1 MVVVGGCPFAVDPE
15 QNADEA
21 VVVWLPRFDPNVVV
35 LAPAPLSF
43 GDAQT
48 IASLPLTVRET
59 TSEGRY
65 AIADQGGRRVSL
77 VLSEG
82 MSASSAAAALIPLD
96 ARFPA
101 RIETALQ
108 LWRALNGYRAP
119 LRRDPLT
126 RQRRQRLALSLRA
139 LDGRLAGHA
148 YRAIAAGLFGDARVP
163 KGRAWKTHD
172 LRDRTIRLVRSGTK
186 LMRGGYLDL
195 LLVRSA

>member
-1 MVVVGGCPFAVDPE
+1 M
-15 QNADEA
+15 
-21 VVVWLPRFDPNVVV
+21 VVWLPRFDPNVVV
-35 LAPAPLSF
+35 LAPAPVSF

-48 IASLPLTVRET
+48 IASLPLTGWET
-59 TSEGRY
+59 TSEGTY
-65 AIADQGGRRVSL
+65 AVADQGGRRVSL

-82 MSASSAAAALIPLD
+82 VSTSSATAALIPLD

-101 RIETALQ
+101 RVEAALQ
-108 LWRALNGYRAP
+108 LWRDLNGHSASHRTN
-119 LRRDPLT
+119 PLT

-172 LRDRTIRLVRSGTK
+172 LRDRTIRLVRSGTR

>member
-1 MVVVGGCPFAVDPE
+1 M
-15 QNADEA
+15 
-21 VVVWLPRFDPNVVV
+21 VWLPRLDPSVVV
-35 LAPAPLSF
+35 LSPAPESF
-43 GDAQT
+43 GNTQT
-48 IASLPLTVRET
+48 IGSLSLMVRET
-59 TSEGRY
+59 TSEGTY
-65 AIADQGGRRVSL
+65 AVADQNGRRVSL

-82 MSASSAAAALIPLD
+82 VSTSSATAALIPLD

-101 RIETALQ
+101 RIEAALQ
-108 LWRALNGYRAP
+108 LWRVMNGHGVSHRTN
-119 LRRDPLT
+119 PLT